1 MCSCSDFEIAM
12 EQALEDV
19 TIADFTQMMQG
30 PWATMQLADM
40 GADVIKIEPPGGE
53 LERDLPVAGEM
64 YGEESILYLAMN
76 RNKRSVV
83 VDLKDEEGKQIVRD
97 IVAEADVLV
106 ENFRPG
112 VMESLGF
119 GYEDVREYNPDIVY
133 ASASGYGETGPYR
146 DRPGQD
152 LLIQGLSGL
161 AKHTGQQTEPPTAA
175 GTFVADELSALL
187 IAMHIVIALYYR
199 EQTGEGQKIE
209 ANLLDSMVAGMCQ
222 EVAAELNMDFD
233 IERPGENLSHA
244 TFGAPYGIYE
254 TADGHVAISLGELG
268 QFSEVLGIDDL
279 ETDDTSKEQY
289 ERRDEIFRAIE
300 SHTREYPTDELLD
313 QLLAE
318 DIWAGRIN
326 DFAEMA
332 EDPQIQH
339 NDMIIEVDHPE
350 AGTFETTG
358 FPVSMSKTP
367 GEVRNPPPR
376 AGEHT
381 TEVLRDFGYEAAEIS
396 EFVEQ
401 GAVERMDD

>member
-1 MCSCSDFEIAM
+1 M
-12 EQALEDV
+12 ERALEDV

-53 LERDLPVAGEM
+53 LERDIPVAGEL
-64 YGEESILYLAMN
+64 YGTESILYLAMN

-83 VDLKDEEGKQIVRD
+83 VNLKDEEGKQVARD
-97 IVAEADVLV
+97 IVEEADVLV

-119 GYEDVREYNPDIVY
+119 GYDDVCEYNPDIVY

-161 AKHTGQQTEPPTAA
+161 AKHTGKDSAPPTAA
-175 GTFVADELSALL
+175 GTFAADELSALL

-209 ANLLDSMVAGMCQ
+209 ANLLNSMVAAMCQ
-222 EVAAELNMDFD
+222 EVTTELNMDFD

-244 TFGAPYGIYE
+244 IFGAPYGIYE
-254 TADGHVAISLGELG
+254 TADGHVAISLGDLA
-268 QFSEVLGIDDL
+268 QFSEALGVDGL
-279 ETDDTSKEQY
+279 ETYDTPKKQY
-289 ERRDEIFRAIE
+289 DARDEIFRVIE
-300 SHTREYPTDELLD
+300 SNTREYPTDELLD

-326 DFAEMA
+326 DFAEMV
-332 EDPQIQH
+332 EDPQIRH
-339 NDMIIEVDHPE
+339 NDMVIEVDHPE
-350 AGTFETTG
+350 VGTFETTG

-367 GEVRNPPPR
+367 GEVRNPPPQ

-381 TEVLRDFGYEAAEIS
+381 ADVLQNIGYDAAEIR
-396 EFVEQ
+396 EFAEQ
-401 GAVERMDD
+401 GAVETMDD